1 MNSIK
6 IFLKLLTNL
15 GWRAGLLWKIY
26 TQYVRPVLLCDV
38 IWLGVFLM
46 LAKAGNQVNANV
58 GDFCSVIIL
67 LISLDVLYQGRGLH
81 FPVTPFI
88 GKQDSS
94 STSLEPNE
102 GVRPNVDE

>member
-15 GWRAGLLWKIY
+15 GWGAGLLWKIY
-26 TQYVRPVLLCDV
+26 IQYVRPVLLYDV

-58 GDFCSVIIL
+58 GDFCSVVIL

-81 FPVTPFI
+81 FPVTFFI

-94 STSLEPNE
+94 SNLMKEW
-102 GVRPNVDE
+102 DLM

>member
-15 GWRAGLLWKIY
+15 GWGAGLLWKIY
-26 TQYVRPVLLCDV
+26 IQYVRPVLLCDV

-81 FPVTPFI
+81 FPVTFFI